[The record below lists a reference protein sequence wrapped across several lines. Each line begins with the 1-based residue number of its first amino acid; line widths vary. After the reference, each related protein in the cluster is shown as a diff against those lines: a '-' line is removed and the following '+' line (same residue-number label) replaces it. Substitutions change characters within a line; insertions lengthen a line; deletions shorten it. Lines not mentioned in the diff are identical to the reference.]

1 MKPIM
6 QHGYLSRGDIHSLES
21 DLMEVD
27 LNKKGI
33 KDWVVNE
40 LVYSVTRGNPDED
53 TLNQLIKI
61 LKEET

>member
-6 QHGYLSRGDIHSLES
+6 QNGYLSHGDIRSLES
-21 DLMEVD
+21 DLENVD

-40 LVYSVTRGNPDED
+40 VVFSASRNEESFK
-53 TLNQLIKI
+53 TLMQI
-61 LKEET
+61 LKEEL

>member
-6 QHGYLSRGDIHSLES
+6 KHGYLSHGDIRSLES
-21 DLMEVD
+21 DLMQIN

-40 LVYSVTRGNPDED
+40 LVYSVTRPDSKEE
-53 TLNQLIKI
+53 LEKLMQI
-61 LKEET
+61 LKEEL

>member
-1 MKPIM
+1 MKPIK
-6 QHGYLSRGDIHSLES
+6 QHGYLSRGDIRSLES

-40 LVYSVTRGNPDED
+40 LVFSVTRGSPDKD
-53 TLNQLIKI
+53 AFNQLIKI
-61 LKEET
+61 LKEEL

>member
-1 MKPIM
+1 MKPIK
-6 QHGYLSRGDIHSLES
+6 QHGYLSRGDIRSLES

-40 LVYSVTRGNPDED
+40 LVYSVTRGCPEKEAFE
-53 TLNQLIKI
+53 TLIKI
-61 LKEET
+61 LKEEL

>member
-6 QHGYLSRGDIHSLES
+6 QNGFLSHGDIRSLES
-21 DLMEVD
+21 DLMQVD

-40 LVYSVTRGNPDED
+40 LVFSVTRGCPEKEALE
-53 TLNQLIKI
+53 TLIKI
-61 LKEET
+61 LKEEL